1 MGLLTDYF
9 AAVDDEAARR
19 VIQQG
24 PKIAGLPTI
33 EAKALDPVVTMAT
46 LEQILVGTDAMVI
59 IDDSRDAI
67 IGQAG
72 KDGPWVASI
81 RTSLVAGLGTP
92 DAAKL
97 LAAARQWAITE
108 ELADSDPQGLY
119 EFLWNLAH
127 LAQYAVANNQRIY
140 CWMSM

>member
-1 MGLLTDYF
+1 MGVLTDYF
-9 AAVDDEAARR
+9 AAGDDEAAKN
-19 VIQQG
+19 VLQNG
-24 PKIAGLPTI
+24 PKVAGLPTI
-33 EAKALDPVVTMAT
+33 EANALDPVVTMAT

-67 IGQAG
+67 IAQAG
-72 KDGPWVASI
+72 NDGPWVASI
-81 RTSLVAGLGTP
+81 RSSLVAGLGIP

-108 ELADSDPQGLY
+108 ELSDSDPQVLY

-127 LAQYAVANNQRIY
+127 LAQWALANNQRIY
-140 CWMSM
+140 CWMSP

>member
-9 AAVDDEAARR
+9 AAADDQAAKQVLQAGPR
-19 VIQQG
+19 V
-24 PKIAGLPTI
+24 AGLPTI
-33 EAKALDPVVTMAT
+33 EATALDPVVTMAT

-67 IGQAG
+67 IAQAG

-81 RTSLVAGLGTP
+81 RPSLAAGLGVP

-97 LAAARQWAITE
+97 LAAARQWAITD
-108 ELADSDPQGLY
+108 ELSDSDPQVLY

-127 LAQYAVANNQRIY
+127 LAQWAVANQQRIY
-140 CWMSM
+140 CWMSP